1 MASPL
6 LHAGAT
12 VTCAHQP
19 GQAQPTSSN
28 ARVKVDRQ
36 PIVVQTTTYAV
47 SACGLTGTGSPPCA
61 SATWV
66 TAATRVRAGGVAVL
80 LKDTQATCTPTGTG
94 LNVLSTQQ
102 RVKGT

>member
-1 MASPL
+1 
-6 LHAGAT
+6 
-12 VTCAHQP
+12 
-19 GQAQPTSSN
+19 
-28 ARVKVDRQ
+28 
-36 PIVVQTTTYAV
+36 
-47 SACGLTGTGSPPCA
+47 
-61 SATWV
+61 V